1 MRKIIINKRSLSFS
15 ESEQAY
21 ISPYSSFFLEHLPG
35 IVAPGLEVCDYGAGT
50 GILGIVATI
59 DTRLKRVCFVEKNV
73 AVKSVLIDN
82 TKRNLKHTP
91 YEIHENVADIS
102 SRQFDMILCNPASLP
117 NCVNV
122 NPFCDGGK
130 LGIDM
135 ILEVI
140 DFATGSLRNDGVLF
154 LIVTKLLPMSL
165 IISKLQQYNLSF
177 EVIAEKTIPFRRH
190 YDGIVEW
197 VDREKSKYNEMS
209 YISDGKQFFEVLQLL
224 KIKRFML

>member
-1 MRKIIINKRSLSFS
+1 MRKIIINRHRLSFS

-21 ISPYSSFFLEHLPG
+21 VSPYSSFFLDHLHG

-50 GILGIVATI
+50 GILGIAATVN
-59 DTRLKRVCFVEKNV
+59 TCLKRVCFVEKNV
-73 AVKSVLIDN
+73 AVQSVLIDN

-91 YEIHENVADIS
+91 YEIHKNVADIS
-102 SRQFDMILCNPASLP
+102 SQFDVILCNPASLP
-117 NCVNV
+117 NCVDV
-122 NPFCDGGK
+122 DPFCDGGE

-140 DFATGSLRNDGVLF
+140 DFATRFLRNDGVLF

-165 IISKLQQYNLSF
+165 IISKLQQDNLSF

-190 YDGIVEW
+190 YDGIAEW
-197 VDREKSKYNEMS
+197 VDRQKSKYNEMS
-209 YISDGKQFFEVLQLL
+209 YISYGKQFFEVLQLL